1 MKSIYVC
8 MGNHDGVIGVYS
20 NKKLAYD
27 RAKQYVKN
35 PDTTYSQL
43 CKQMKDYVRWE
54 VEVFGDSGEDV
65 SCRIMKEILNEKY

>member
-1 MKSIYVC
+1 MKNVYVC

-43 CKQMKDYVRWE
+43 CKEMKNYDRFE
-54 VEVFGDSGEDV
+54 VEIYGTDGEDN
-65 SCRIMKEILNEKY
+65 SCRILKEILNEKY